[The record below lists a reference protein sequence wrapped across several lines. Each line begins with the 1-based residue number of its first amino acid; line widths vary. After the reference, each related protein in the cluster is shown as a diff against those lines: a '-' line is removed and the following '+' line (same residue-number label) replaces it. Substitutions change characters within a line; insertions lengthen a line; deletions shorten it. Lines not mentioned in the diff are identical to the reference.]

1 MIQVGLNLENLFGKR
16 SEDETTV
23 TFAGVLRLPP
33 VVEVLANLR
42 DHRADFKGNE
52 RHEGGEVTN
61 LVVLPTIILN
71 QRDTP
76 HGLATG
82 GTMHVDDAF
91 SAADFLQA
99 KQEHRRTRE
108 DLRLRVIHVV
118 TVLVGADFGFAEHDA
133 NRVSVGAHR
142 DVPDERRR
150 GVVLARVVLLLG
162 AGLTSGV
169 SIAHGVVV
177 WFWFRF
183 GHASPRVGS
192 VVLRQ
197 INNTTVVANATGSL
211 LYKKEACCFVGFR
224 ITAFHSTTR

>member
-1 MIQVGLNLENLFGKR
+1 MGFVDAIVQSVIETNCIHAFMLFALGLLVLLLFSEELLVIQVGLNLENLFGKR
-16 SEDETTV
+16 SEDETAV

-91 SAADFLQA
+91 GAADFLQA

-118 TVLVGADFGFAEHDA
+118 TVLGGADFGFAEHDA

-150 GVVLARVVLLLG
+150 TVAVLARFV
-162 AGLTSGV
+162 
-169 SIAHGVVV
+169 HM
-177 WFWFRF
+177 
-183 GHASPRVGS
+183 P
-192 VVLRQ
+192 
-197 INNTTVVANATGSL
+197 TTIREVVAVDVLA
-211 LYKKEACCFVGFR
+211 
-224 ITAFHSTTR
+224 